1 MKLLRSHSFITIS
14 SLALIAL
21 LAIQV
26 TWIVKSAELKE
37 QMFTEKANMILS
49 KTVEAIGEDKV
60 TCGRIGASLKQNS
73 NNNISAVLSKR
84 ELHKIDSIFAFY
96 MKYYHILVKYSY
108 DVVKPTSSSS
118 ERKLDFSN
126 TIYNQ
131 SLKDANQNELFEL
144 KLIFPDKVDFILAE
158 MGSMFLVSVVLIC
171 IVLLMFWRTV
181 LTFNKEKE
189 ISKRT
194 NEFLNNMTHEF
205 KTPLTNIG
213 LSTKLL
219 LRDTNIKQEDKIH
232 HYADIILE
240 ENKKLHWQVEQI
252 LNMAAIERGEIPL
265 QNNHVDVHILIE
277 KSISVLTL
285 QLENSRANINTNL
298 VAENSFVTGDDKHLS
313 NVINNLLDNA
323 IKYSVDTP
331 KITIKTWNEKG
342 LLFIELLDNGIGID
356 KAHYKHI
363 FETYYRVPTG
373 NVHDVKGHG
382 LGLSYVKK
390 IVEWH
395 GGHIEIQSELN
406 KGSKFT
412 ISLKYA

>member
-1 MKLLRSHSFITIS
+1 MKLLRSHSFIIIS

-26 TWIVKSAELKE
+26 TWIIKSAELKE

-60 TCGRIGASLKQNS
+60 TCGRIGASLKQNG

-84 ELHKIDSIFAFY
+84 ELHKIDSIFAYYMRFY
-96 MKYYHILVKYSY
+96 HFQVKYSY
-108 DVVKPTSSSS
+108 DVIKPTSANS
-118 ERKLDFSN
+118 EGKSDFSN
-126 TIYNQ
+126 NIYNQ
-131 SLKDANQNELFEL
+131 SLTDANQNELFEL

-171 IVLLMFWRTV
+171 IVLLMFWRTIII
-181 LTFNKEKE
+181 FNKEKE

-213 LSTKLL
+213 LSIKLL
-219 LRDTNIKQEDKIH
+219 LRDANIKQEDKIH
-232 HYADIILE
+232 HYANIVLE

-265 QNNHVDVHILIE
+265 QNVQVDMNEILE
-277 KSISVLTL
+277 NSIRALSL
-285 QLENSRANINTNL
+285 QLENNKAIINTNL
-298 VAENSFVTGDDKHLS
+298 LAENYIVHGDDKHLS

-323 IKYSVDTP
+323 IKYSVDKP
-331 KITIKTWNEKG
+331 MITINTRNEKG
-342 LLFIELLDNGIGID
+342 MLFIEVQDNGIGID
-356 KAHYKHI
+356 KVHHKRI
-363 FETYYRVPTG
+363 FEAYFRVPTG

-390 IVEWH
+390 IVELH
-395 GGHIEIQSELN
+395 GGNVELHSELN
-406 KGSKFT
+406 NGSTFT